1 MITIKKA
8 EFRGQRKYTVVE
20 GVRVHFL
27 NSNLNNARK
36 KAVFFANYHGLAFR
50 DIG

>member
-1 MITIKKA
+1 MITIKKTT
-8 EFRGQRKYTVVE
+8 FRGQKKYAVVE
-20 GVRVHFL
+20 GIRVHFL

-36 KAVFFANYHGLAFR
+36 KAVFFANYHGLAFK